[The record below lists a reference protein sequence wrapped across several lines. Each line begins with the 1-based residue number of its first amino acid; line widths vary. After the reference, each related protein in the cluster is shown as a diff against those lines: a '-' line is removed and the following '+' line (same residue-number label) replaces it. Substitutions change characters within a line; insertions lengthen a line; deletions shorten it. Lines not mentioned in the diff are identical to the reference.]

1 MFCGL
6 NGATDIPRLTQA
18 RAIPATSMDFP
29 TFEPAPW
36 IMIALVIAS
45 PCARCLGVQCRQGK
59 IMNSSANLNCGT
71 AAFGNPD
78 KPAVMVAAVAG
89 EIVAY
94 LLLGWNRWSPH
105 VVFGRM
111 FGA

>member
-1 MFCGL
+1 
-6 NGATDIPRLTQA
+6 
-18 RAIPATSMDFP
+18 
-29 TFEPAPW
+29 
-36 IMIALVIAS
+36 
-45 PCARCLGVQCRQGK
+45 
-59 IMNSSANLNCGT
+59 MNSSANLNCGT